1 MFAIPI
7 TTVKKMTGVIIMRM
21 SLMKTSPRGFNC
33 SPAWGAKMPTRT
45 PRTMPT
51 ITRKYRVR
59 KKRRGVCV
67 VILNHLS
74 SPVPGGSSS
83 ALPDVLGSFEN
94 CASNGRDTF
103 HRAKGVLEYRRGE
116 PGRRPFPR
124 GGDHRGRPK
133 GEENP

>member
-1 MFAIPI
+1 MLAIPI
-7 TTVKKMTGVIIMRM
+7 TTVKKITGVIIMRM

-45 PRTMPT
+45 PRTMPS

-74 SPVPGGSSS
+74 SPGAGGSSS
-83 ALPDVLGSFEN
+83 ALPGVLGSFEN
-94 CASNGRDTF
+94 VHQKAGVQLTER
-103 HRAKGVLEYRRGE
+103 KGYWSIG
-116 PGRRPFPR
+116 
-124 GGDHRGRPK
+124 
-133 GEENP
+133 GEEP